1 MSHEELIR
9 LYRQMYLIRRFED
22 RAAFAYAQ
30 AKFTGYLHLAI
41 GQEAVCVGFISAL
54 RPDDHIIDSYR
65 DHGHY
70 LARGGD
76 PKRAMAELYGRA
88 TGCSKGK
95 GGSMHL
101 FDRERN
107 FYGGTGIVGAGIPI
121 GLGIAFALKY
131 RGGDQ
136 VCLCFFGDG
145 AINTGAFH
153 ESMNMASLWDMPIL
167 FICENNQYA
176 MGTSVERHSSIA
188 APLEGDGGHS
198 LLERAAGYGMPRER
212 VDGQDVFAVRE
223 LAERAIA
230 AAREDRR
237 PWFIEV
243 LTYRYR
249 GHGAADPG
257 NYRTREEIARWQ
269 ERDPIGI
276 LEAKL
281 LKDGVLKPED
291 AECIQQEVRDEVDEA
306 IRFAEQSER
315 PAADELY
322 TDIFA
327 A

>member
-1 MSHEELIR
+1 M
-9 LYRQMYLIRRFED
+9 YRQMLLIRRFED
-22 RAAFAYAQ
+22 RAGFAYAQ

-54 RPDDHIIDSYR
+54 RPDDHVIDSYR

-70 LARGGD
+70 IARGGD
-76 PKRAMAELYGRA
+76 VNRGMAELFARA

-101 FDRERN
+101 FERELN

-121 GLGIAFALKY
+121 GVGIAWAIKY
-131 RGGDQ
+131 QGGDQ

-153 ESMNMASLWDMPIL
+153 ESMNMASLWDLPVL
-167 FICENNQYA
+167 FICENNKYA
-176 MGTSVERHSSIA
+176 MGTSVERHSCV
-188 APLEGDGGHS
+188 PDLV
-198 LLERAAGYGMPRER
+198 ERAAGYGMAREK
-212 VDGQDVFAVRE
+212 VDGQDVLAVRE
-223 LAERAIA
+223 LADRAIA
-230 AAREDRR
+230 QARKDGR
-237 PWFIEV
+237 PWFIEAE
-243 LTYRYR
+243 TYRYR

-257 NYRTREEIARWQ
+257 NYRTREEIAQWQ

-291 AECIQQEVRDEVDEA
+291 TERIQKEVRAEIDQA
-306 IRFAEQSER
+306 LRFAEESER

-322 TDIFA
+322 TDVYA

>member
-9 LYRQMYLIRRFED
+9 LYRQMLLIRRFED
-22 RAAFAYAQ
+22 RAGFAYAQ

-41 GQEAVCVGFISAL
+41 GQEAVCVGFVSAL
-54 RPDDHIIDSYR
+54 RRDDHLIDSYR

-76 PKRAMAELYGRA
+76 PNRGLAELYARA

-101 FDRERN
+101 FDRELN
-107 FYGGTGIVGAGIPI
+107 FYGGTGIVGAGIPL
-121 GLGIAFALKY
+121 GVGIAWAIKY

-153 ESMNMASLWDMPIL
+153 ESMNMAALWDLPVL
-167 FICENNQYA
+167 FICENNRYA
-176 MGTSVERHSSIA
+176 MGTSVERHSCVTN
-188 APLEGDGGHS
+188 LV
-198 LLERAAGYGMPRER
+198 ERASGYGIPCEQ
-212 VDGQDVFAVRE
+212 VDGQDVLAVRS
-223 LAERAIA
+223 LADRAIA
-230 AAREDRR
+230 QVRKDSR
-237 PWFIEV
+237 PWFIEA

-257 NYRTREEIARWQ
+257 NYRTREEIAEWQ

-281 LKDGVLKPED
+281 LNDGVLKPED
-291 AECIQQEVRDEVDEA
+291 TEKIQKEVRAEVDQA
-306 IRFAEQSER
+306 IRFAEESER

-322 TDIFA
+322 TDIYA
-327 A
+327 ASSA